1 MLNRRHLRIKVL
13 QTLYAY
19 NQSEEKEVSKFE
31 KSLLNSVDQVYEMYI
46 WLLNLLIEVADYTV
60 IDAEGRARKH
70 LPTEHDLNSNLRFQD
85 NTFIEALRKNGK
97 FIDQTKKYRVSW
109 AFDPEIAREIFQ
121 NLKNSEE
128 YKAYLNQEDHSIAAE
143 KDIIKYVFK
152 RIILQLPAVEQVF
165 EEKFIN
171 WQLDKEVLQ
180 ALVAKTF
187 KNFSSID
194 SSNNHLA
201 ELTPNWDEDREFI
214 LDLFVL
220 TISHADEYQSFI
232 SGKTKN
238 WEADRIALMDTLIM
252 RLAICELINF
262 SSIPVKVTINEY
274 IEISKIFS
282 TPKSNTFI
290 NGILDK
296 ILSELKTSGRIRKQ
310 GRGLNE

>member
-1 MLNRRHLRIKVL
+1 MLNRRHLRVKVL

-19 NQSEEKEVSKFE
+19 NQSDEKQVAKFE
-31 KSLLNSVDQVYEMYI
+31 KSLLKSVDQVYEMYI
-46 WLLNLLIEVADYTV
+46 WVLNLLIEVADYTA
-60 IDAEGRARKH
+60 IDAEGRARKF
-70 LPTEHDLNSNLRFQD
+70 LPSENDLNSNLRLQ
-85 NTFIEALRKNGK
+85 NNPFIASLRLNGR
-97 FIDQTKKYRVSW
+97 FIDHTKKYHVSW
-109 AFDPEIAREIFQ
+109 AFDPEITREIFQ
-121 NLKNSEE
+121 KLKTTDE
-128 YKAYLNQEDHSIAAE
+128 YKSYLVQDDHSIAAE
-143 KDIIKYVFK
+143 KDIIKFIFK
-152 RIILQLPAVEQVF
+152 KIILQLPAVEQVF

-187 KNFSSID
+187 KNFSSED
-194 SSNNHLA
+194 PHQNKLA
-201 ELTPNWDEDREFI
+201 ELSPNWDEDKEFI
-214 LDLFVL
+214 LDLLIL
-220 TISHADEYQSFI
+220 TIGHADEYQSFI

-238 WEADRIALMDTLIM
+238 WEADRIARMDTLIM

-274 IEISKIFS
+274 IEISKVFS

-296 ILSELKTSGRIRKQ
+296 VLSELKTSGRIRKH

>member
-1 MLNRRHLRIKVL
+1 MLNRRHLRVKVL

-19 NQSEEKEVSKFE
+19 NQSEDKQVAKFE
-31 KSLLNSVDQVYEMYI
+31 KSLLRNVDQVYEMYI
-46 WLLNLLIEVADYTV
+46 WLLNLLIEVADFTT

-70 LPTEHDLNSNLRFQD
+70 LPSENDLNSNLRLQD
-85 NTFIEALRKNGK
+85 NVFIEALRKNDK
-97 FIDQTKKYRVSW
+97 LIDLTKKYHVSW
-109 AFDPEIAREIFQ
+109 SFDPEIVREIFQ
-121 NLKNSEE
+121 SLKKSEE
-128 YKAYLNQEDHSIAAE
+128 YTAYLNQEDRSISAE
-143 KDIIKYVFK
+143 KDIIKFIFK
-152 RIILQLPAVEQVF
+152 RIILQLPLVDQVF

-171 WQLDKEVLQ
+171 WQLDKEILQ

-187 KNFSSID
+187 KNFA
-194 SSNNHLA
+194 SNIPSENKLA
-201 ELTPNWDEDREFI
+201 ELSPNWDEDKEFL
-214 LDLFVL
+214 LDLFIL
-220 TISHADEYQSFI
+220 TVGHSEEYQGYI
-232 SGKTKN
+232 TGKTKN

-274 IEISKIFS
+274 IEISKVFS

-296 ILSELKTSGRIRKQ
+296 ILSELKTSGRIRKH